1 MNHIPA
7 LARILSN
14 TLSSTITRSLSR
26 TFSRRHGGTLSVLL
40 LGLCIAL
47 LSTTSYSQNMG
58 NNLRGR
64 LSPMPRTAQTVTTIT
79 GEGEVRAEL
88 SGNTLTISGEFTGL
102 SSAATT
108 VHIHQGPKAQPGPV
122 VLTIDATRATSGTI
136 SGALTLTP
144 ELIAALHAESLYV
157 QIHSETN
164 PTGEIRGWLMH

>member
-1 MNHIPA
+1 MNHIRPFSH
-7 LARILSN
+7 ILS
-14 TLSSTITRSLSR
+14 
-26 TFSRRHGGTLSVLL
+26 RRQGGALSVLL
-40 LGLCIAL
+40 LGLIVAL
-47 LSTTSYSQNMG
+47 LSTTTYAQNMG

-64 LSPMPRTAQTVTTIT
+64 LSPMPRTAQTITTIT

-88 SGNTLTISGEFTGL
+88 SGNTLTISGEFAGL
-102 SSAATT
+102 SSPATT
-108 VHIHQGPKAQPGPV
+108 AHIHQGPKAQPGPV

-136 SGALTLTP
+136 SGTLTLTP